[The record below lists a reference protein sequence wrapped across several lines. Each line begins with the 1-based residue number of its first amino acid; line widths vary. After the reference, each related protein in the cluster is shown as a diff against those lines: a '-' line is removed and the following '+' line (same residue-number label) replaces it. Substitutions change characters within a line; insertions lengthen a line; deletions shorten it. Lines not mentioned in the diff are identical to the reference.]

1 MGHCFSNTNSP
12 YYNGICNL
20 LVINYIWFP
29 LHWKTLDK
37 LTFQNKNH
45 RKPDV
50 KIKIITKTLELYF
63 FALWKAFLDYI

>member
-1 MGHCFSNTNSP
+1 MGQCFSNINSQ

-20 LVINYIWFP
+20 LVINCIWFP

-63 FALWKAFLDYI
+63 LPCGKHF